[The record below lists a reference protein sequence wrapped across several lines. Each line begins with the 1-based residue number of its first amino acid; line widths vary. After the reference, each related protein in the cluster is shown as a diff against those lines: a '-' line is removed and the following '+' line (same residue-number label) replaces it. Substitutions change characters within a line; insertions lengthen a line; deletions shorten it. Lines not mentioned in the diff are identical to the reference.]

1 MGDGFPSCFDKLSMR
16 IEKFGL
22 TLSLSKGEADK
33 PAEYLERLGLRLS
46 IVVPVYNE
54 AENVLPLLAEIDA
67 SLRATPP
74 VEILFVDDGSDDE
87 TPARLKSAMAGRSDL
102 RVLRHSPRSGQSA
115 AVATG
120 VRAASGDW
128 VATLDG
134 DGQNDPAD
142 IPHLLAAVEKDS
154 GLSLVGGLRQKRRD
168 SLSRR
173 LAGRWANAIR
183 QSVLQDGCT
192 DTGCGLKLFRREAFL
207 ALPSFDGMHR
217 FLPALFLRQG
227 YRVAYLLVGHRPR
240 ERGTSK
246 YSNVRRAMIG
256 VADLMG
262 VWWLRRRARLPTVD
276 EVRG

>member
-1 MGDGFPSCFDKLSMR
+1 MLLR
-16 IEKFGL
+16 GL
-22 TLSLSKGEADK
+22 A
-33 PAEYLERLGLRLS
+33 LRLS

-67 SLRATPP
+67 SLRASPP

-87 TPARLKSAMAGRSDL
+87 TPTRLKSGMAGRSDL
-102 RVLRHSPRSGQSA
+102 RVLRHQPRSGQSA

-120 VRAASGDW
+120 VRAAGGDW
-128 VATLDG
+128 IATLDG

-142 IPHLLAAVEKDS
+142 IPRLLAAVERDP

-183 QSVLQDGCT
+183 QSVLKDGCT

-227 YRVAYLLVGHRPR
+227 YRVAYLPVGHRPR
-240 ERGTSK
+240 ERGISK
-246 YSNVRRAMIG
+246 YSNIRRAMIG
-256 VADLMG
+256 IADLMG
-262 VWWLRRRARLPTVD
+262 VWWLRRRARLPAVD

>member
-1 MGDGFPSCFDKLSMR
+1 
-16 IEKFGL
+16 
-22 TLSLSKGEADK
+22 
-33 PAEYLERLGLRLS
+33 LRLS

-67 SLRATPP
+67 ALRASPP
-74 VEILFVDDGSDDE
+74 VEVLFIDDGSEDE
-87 TPARLKSAMAGRSDL
+87 TPARLKSAMAGRGDL
-102 RVLRHSPRSGQSA
+102 RVLRHNPRSGQSA

-120 VRAASGDW
+120 VRAAKGDW
-128 VATLDG
+128 IATLDG

-142 IPHLLAAVEKDS
+142 IPRLLAAVEKDP

-183 QSVLQDGCT
+183 QSVLKDGCT

-227 YRVAYLLVGHRPR
+227 YRVAYLPVGHRPR
-240 ERGTSK
+240 ARGISK
-246 YSNVRRAMIG
+246 YSNFRRAMIG

-262 VWWLRRRARLPTVD
+262 VWWLRRRARLPAVD